1 MKKFLKNFG
10 LIVAGLLVGTF
21 ATVQFSAS
29 AETTTTATAPLPL
42 DQLRLMAEVF
52 EQVEHNYVERVDD
65 KKLLT
70 AAVKGMVSSLD
81 PHSSYL
87 DKNDYRE
94 LQEQTRGRF
103 AGLGIE
109 ISAQE
114 DGLIKVINPIEG
126 TPAFRAGIRP
136 GDLIVRI
143 NGKPVRSM
151 TVDKAVKMMRGQP
164 KTKVT
169 LTLHRKTENR
179 TFSIEVVRAE
189 IHVKSVKAKLVEPGY
204 AWVRITSFQEN
215 TIAELAAKL
224 KELTQQPLK
233 GLVLDLRNNGGG
245 LLQSAVGVS
254 GAFLPDN
261 AVVVSTNGQEADA
274 QQTYRNTYE
283 HYRLPSFNGNPL
295 KTLPLIVKK
304 VPMVVLTNAYSAS
317 ASEIV
322 AGALQDHRRAL
333 IMGKTTFGKGSV
345 QTVRPLTADT
355 ALRLTTAYYYTPSG
369 RSIQNQGIRPDK
381 PIDQNINGDPED
393 ALISRE
399 IDYSNHLANTQN
411 PDEKKEEAQREE
423 EQLEQ
428 LRQFEEQNAKKT
440 PAQREKERTRL
451 PIEFGSK
458 DDFMLKQAL
467 RQLKGEP
474 VQLSKSPSER
484 RLAKKKPRPAATAP
498 TTSKPV
504 APVPAS
510 PALPSEAV
518 KLPAPL

>member
-1 MKKFLKNFG
+1 MNKTLKNFG
-10 LIVAGLLVGTF
+10 LIVSGLLVGAL
-21 ATVQFSAS
+21 ATVQFSAY
-29 AETTTTATAPLPL
+29 AESTTTTTATAPLPL
-42 DQLRLMAEVF
+42 DQLRLLAEVF
-52 EQVEHNYVERVDD
+52 DQVGHNYVEQVDD

-70 AAVKGMVSSLD
+70 AAIKGMVSSLD

-103 AGLGIE
+103 AGLGVE
-109 ISAQE
+109 ISPQE
-114 DGLIKVINPIEG
+114 DGLIKIISPIEG
-126 TPAFRAGIRP
+126 TPAFRAGLRS
-136 GDLIVRI
+136 GDLITRI

-151 TVDKAVKMMRGQP
+151 TVDKAVKMMRGKP

-169 LTLHRKTENR
+169 LTIHRKTENR

-189 IHVKSVKAKLVEPGY
+189 IRIKSVKAKLIEPGY
-204 AWVRITSFQEN
+204 AWIRITSFQEN
-215 TIAELAAKL
+215 TVVELAAKL
-224 KELTQQPLK
+224 KEFAQQPLK

-254 GAFLPDN
+254 GAFLPSN

-274 QQTYRNTYE
+274 QQIYRNNYE
-283 HYRLPSFNGNPL
+283 HYRLPSFNGDPL
-295 KTLPLIVKK
+295 RTLPSIFKQI
-304 VPMVVLTNAYSAS
+304 PMVVLTTAYSAS

-322 AGALQDHRRAL
+322 AGALQDHHRAL

-355 ALRLTTAYYYTPSG
+355 ALRLTTAYYYTPNG

-381 PIDQNINGDPED
+381 PVDQNVNGDPED
-393 ALISRE
+393 ALVSRE

-411 PDEKKEEAQREE
+411 PDEKEEEEKREA

-440 PAQREKERTRL
+440 PEQREKERNRL
-451 PIEFGSK
+451 LIEFGSK

-467 RQLKGEP
+467 RQLKGES
-474 VQLSKSPSER
+474 VQLSKSLFER
-484 RLAKKKPRPAATAP
+484 RLAKKKPRPAAAAP
-498 TTSKPV
+498 TSSMPSDADKATTSTPG
-504 APVPAS
+504 S
-510 PALPSEAV
+510 
-518 KLPAPL
+518 

>member
-1 MKKFLKNFG
+1 MSKIFKNFG
-10 LIVAGLLVGTF
+10 LIVAGLLVGAL

-29 AETTTTATAPLPL
+29 AESTATATAPLPL
-42 DQLRLMAEVF
+42 DQLRLLAEVF
-52 EQVEHNYVERVDD
+52 DQVEHNYVERVDD

-70 AAVKGMVSSLD
+70 AAIKGMVSSLD

-109 ISAQE
+109 ISPQE
-114 DGLIKVINPIEG
+114 DGLIKIISPIEG
-126 TPAFRAGIRP
+126 TPAFRAGLRS
-136 GDLIVRI
+136 GDLIMRI

-151 TVDKAVKMMRGQP
+151 TVDKAVKMMRGKP

-169 LTLHRKTENR
+169 LTIHRKTENR

-189 IHVKSVKAKLVEPGY
+189 IRVKSVKAKLIEPGY
-204 AWVRITSFQEN
+204 AWIRITSFQEN
-215 TIAELAAKL
+215 TIVELATKL
-224 KELTQQPLK
+224 KELAQQPLK

-254 GAFLPDN
+254 GAFLGSN

-274 QQTYRNTYE
+274 QQTYRNSYE
-283 HYRLPSFNGNPL
+283 HYRLPSFNGDPL
-295 KTLPLIVKK
+295 RTLPSIYKQI
-304 VPMVVLTNAYSAS
+304 PMVVLTNAYSAS

-322 AGALQDHRRAL
+322 AGALQDHHRAI

-355 ALRLTTAYYYTPSG
+355 ALRLTTAYYYTPTG

-381 PIDQNINGDPED
+381 PVDQNVNGDPED
-393 ALISRE
+393 ALVSRE

-411 PDEKKEEAQREE
+411 PDEKEEEEKREA

-440 PAQREKERTRL
+440 PEQREKERSRP
-451 PIEFGSK
+451 PIEFGNN

-474 VQLSKSPSER
+474 VQLSKSPFER
-484 RLAKKKPRPAATAP
+484 RLAKKKPRPAAA
-498 TTSKPV
+498 
-504 APVPAS
+504 PAS
-510 PALPSEAV
+510 STQSEIKKA
-518 KLPAPL
+518 PAPASGN